1 MKLGSATRV
10 KRILSPVRSPDESSN
25 VLEEGNPVPQ
35 YIDALSSP
43 SSLIQGSKRRRS
55 ALGLP
60 ARVKTPSKQL
70 DTSDKENS
78 TSENRA
84 NWSRRQSDDQSQHI
98 FECISTTVGR
108 RSSIGSID
116 TASSRSSKE
125 AHDPNHVWTIKD
137 FHLTK
142 PLGRGKFGNV
152 YMGREKCSRHVVAVK
167 VLFKGPM
174 QAAQRVHIVRR
185 EIEIQ
190 SRLRH
195 PNILSLFGYNTI

>member
-1 MKLGSATRV
+1 MKLGSAARV
-10 KRILSPVRSPDESSN
+10 KRILSPVRSPDESSIA
-25 VLEEGNPVPQ
+25 LEEDAPQ

-43 SSLIQGSKRRRS
+43 STRNQGSKRRRS

-60 ARVKTPSKQL
+60 ARVKTPSKQV
-70 DTSDKENS
+70 DSNDKENS
-78 TSENRA
+78 NRA
-84 NWSRRQSDDQSQHI
+84 NWSKRLSDDHTQHI

-116 TASSRSSKE
+116 MASCRSSKE

-174 QAAQRVHIVRR
+174 QAAERVHIVRR

-195 PNILSLFGYNTI
+195 PNILSLFGYGCI